1 MDKTILMEKVIAG
14 KASAQEENEFK
25 EWLAESAAN
34 REEFKDVKWLIES
47 ANTFG
52 GSADSNDDSWR
63 KIESRVE
70 MMQTRQRR
78 IRLIIRAA
86 TVTVILVVLYLL
98 FRWLGEQYSKSRSWS
113 AGIRRHPVVCMDSP
127 NPDESERQV

>member
-1 MDKTILMEKVIAG
+1 MDKTILMEKIIAG

-34 REEFKDVKWLIES
+34 REEFNDARWLIES
-47 ANTFG
+47 TNTFG
-52 GSADSNDDSWR
+52 GPADSNDESWR

-70 MMQTRQRR
+70 KIRR
-78 IRLIIRAA
+78 RERYLRLIIKAVA
-86 TVTVILVVLYLL
+86 VAVTLVALYFL
-98 FRWLGEQYSKSRSWS
+98 FHWLGEQYSQSRSWS
-113 AGIRRHPVVCMDSP
+113 AGIRRHPVVCIDSP